1 MASVFNILAR
11 LAFDGTTFQAG
22 MARADRQVKAFA
34 GGVASGV
41 GRAIAPWF
49 GIGMFSRMAGMLKQF
64 AENGDQI
71 KKKWA
76 EMGVSMDD
84 NVFNTLVKA
93 GRQIESIK
101 AQILGT
107 IAPILAGFATLFQ
120 GMLDGWSKVS
130 RMMGAA
136 TTENKWYE
144 FVAASMP
151 GPMGDAMRN
160 KILGGTAVQQAEKDF
175 DAEKAKRD
183 SMLTTY
189 FAQEEAKKVAK
200 ETRHKLLT
208 GGMAKSSDD
217 LAKIG
222 GFSMI
227 GGYNDQVRISR
238 QQLDQLVKIAM
249 NTSDLKGIPS

>member
-1 MASVFNILAR
+1 MAMFNIIAR
-11 LAFDGTTFQAG
+11 LGFDGGTFQAG
-22 MARADRQVKAFA
+22 MARAERQVKGFA
-34 GGVASGV
+34 GGVAQGV

-76 EMGVSMDD
+76 EMGVSMDE

-101 AQILGT
+101 AQILSAL
-107 IAPILAGFATLFQ
+107 APILAGFGKLFQ
-120 GMLDGWSKVS
+120 GMIDGWTKLS

-136 TTENKWYE
+136 STENKWWE
-144 FVAASMP
+144 FALSMMP
-151 GPMGDAMRN
+151 GPTGDAMRN
-160 KILGGTAVQQAEKDF
+160 KILGGSAVR
-175 DAEKAKRD
+175 KAGEDYDKEAKARD
-183 SMLTTY
+183 SALTTF
-189 FAQEEAKKVAK
+189 FAEQETKKTAKDTA
-200 ETRHKLLT
+200 RKLLT

-227 GGYNDQVRISR
+227 GGYNDQIRISR